1 MGEPNL
7 TLPPL
12 SRAQLLEMLGERD
25 VIIVQQAQL
34 IGELVDRLKQ
44 AETPKG

>member
-1 MGEPNL
+1 MGEL
-7 TLPPL
+7 DLKLPPL

-44 AETPKG
+44 AEPPKG